1 MVTIR
6 LKMITIYVLEL
17 ADKNFY
23 VGSTSRPF
31 YQRVKEHIRGCGS
44 KWTAKHPFKRVVE
57 HYFVARCVSL
67 QEENRKTIELMRKH
81 GWRNVRGGDYT
92 YSQDDAETVR
102 WWLPE
107 EFRSATSD

>member
-1 MVTIR
+1 M
-6 LKMITIYVLEL
+6 
-17 ADKNFY
+17 
-23 VGSTSRPF
+23 GSTSRPF

-81 GWRNVRGGDYT
+81 GNVT